1 MESISLLVQ
10 SPLFL
15 QLSGPIVVI
24 TLVGLF
30 WWRAGSIH
38 SVFDRLWRLVAGK
51 AEVQDPVLKAFMQK
65 NRDVEQFR
73 FTFGLKVETQAD
85 LHRLLAWIEGN
96 AFDIARLQKVRR
108 WIDTRSEHVVAGP
121 PKSYFIG
128 KLLVIL
134 ACAVG
139 VFAASTAL
147 SSQSA
152 WLQMRKSG
160 IWFSTNGT
168 SVHDVFDRWSFD
180 ATVCEKDAS
189 HLMRLTGF
197 LESEVAASCSALTD
211 GSLTRIVTQTVEKQR
226 MIGAAVDGIAIVL
239 LITSIFG
246 ISAAAEARRMRSQLD
261 ARANELLSSGASD
274 PSGYKL
280 GLAHY
285 APSHDLAPPAES
297 AASSAVEL
305 DSRARTRGA
314 PAQEAP

>member
-24 TLVGLF
+24 TLVGLY

-65 NRDVEQFR
+65 NRDMEQFR

-160 IWFSTNGT
+160 IWFSTDGT

-197 LESEVAASCSALTD
+197 LESEAASTCSALSD
-211 GSLTRIVTQTVEKQR
+211 GSLTRIVTQTVENQR

-239 LITSIFG
+239 LISSIFG
-246 ISAAAEARRMRSQLD
+246 ISAAAEARRMRNLLD
-261 ARANELLSSGASD
+261 ARANGLLSSGASD
-274 PSGYKL
+274 PPVHKL
-280 GLAHY
+280 GLAHCPP
-285 APSHDLAPPAES
+285 PSHDLAPVAES
-297 AASSAVEL
+297 
-305 DSRARTRGA
+305 DSRA
-314 PAQEAP
+314 

>member
-73 FTFGLKVETQAD
+73 FTYGLKVETQAD
-85 LHRLLAWIEGN
+85 LHRLLAWVEGN

-108 WIDTRSEHVVAGP
+108 WIDTRSEDVVAAP
-121 PKSYFIG
+121 PKSYFIT
-128 KLLVIL
+128 KIFVIL

-139 VFAASTAL
+139 IFAASTAL
-147 SSQSA
+147 SSHSA

-160 IWFSTNGT
+160 VWFWTDGT
-168 SVHDVFDRWSFD
+168 SVHDLFDRWSFD
-180 ATVCEKDAS
+180 AAVCEKDAS
-189 HLMRLTGF
+189 SITRLTGF
-197 LESEVAASCSALTD
+197 LDSEAASSCSALSD
-211 GSLTRIVTQTVEKQR
+211 GSLARIVTQTVEKQR
-226 MIGAAVDGIAIVL
+226 MIGAVVDGIAIVL
-239 LITSIFG
+239 LIGSIFG
-246 ISAAAEARRMRSQLD
+246 ISAAAEARRMRRVLD
-261 ARANELLSSGASD
+261 ARANELLSPGASD
-274 PSGYKL
+274 SPVYKL
-280 GLAHY
+280 GLAHR
-285 APSHDLAPPAES
+285 APPSQEFAAAAES
-297 AASSAVEL
+297 AASPVEP
-305 DSRARTRGA
+305 DSGARTRGA
-314 PAQEAP
+314 TGQEAR